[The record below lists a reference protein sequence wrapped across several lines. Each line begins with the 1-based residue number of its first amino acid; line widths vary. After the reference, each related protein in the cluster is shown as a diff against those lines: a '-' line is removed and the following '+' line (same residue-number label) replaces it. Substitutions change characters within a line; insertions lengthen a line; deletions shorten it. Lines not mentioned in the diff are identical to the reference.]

1 MYRIRIAV
9 ILVLGAVAVPGP
21 QVLAQDGVPR
31 VTLAEALAAFAEH
44 SLALGIARS
53 QADEAAGMARA
64 YRRYANPAFTLVR
77 EDLGSGEQQ
86 YWETTAGVAQQLEWP
101 GRTSARGRVATHM
114 RAAALARSRADS
126 IRLAHEVREAY
137 VRAWLAEETGATALE
152 AAAVIRTVA
161 EAAERRLE
169 EGDISAYEVRR
180 LRLASVRAEQ
190 EVADAALE
198 ARAARRRLAVL
209 MGSRAGTEE
218 VGPGEGIMGVPPA
231 VGPVAALEAV
241 AGRADVEAAARE
253 LDAARA
259 RVAVAATG
267 WVPDP
272 TLGLGYKDQADG
284 FSGAAVTVNLPLPV
298 FDQGGGARDGAA
310 AREAAAAYRHD
321 LARRL
326 AEIDLRDALDRH
338 TAARARL
345 EMAGDMLLADAEA
358 LLATAR
364 AAYAE
369 GEMTLLELLDAAGA
383 FRDARVSAL
392 SLRSAAWVAYY
403 DLMRAM
409 GRSPGEGR

>member
-1 MYRIRIAV
+1 MYRIRIAA

-86 YWETTAGVAQQLEWP
+86 YWETMAGVVQQLEWP

-114 RAAALARSRADS
+114 HAAALARSRADS

-137 VRAWLAEETGATALE
+137 VRAWLAEETGATVQE

-209 MGSRAGTEE
+209 MGSQAGTEE
-218 VGPGEGIMGVPPA
+218 VGPGEGIMGVPPM
-231 VGPVAALEAV
+231 VGSEAALEAV

-253 LDAARA
+253 LDVARA

-298 FDQGGGARDGAA
+298 FDQGAGRVMGRP
-310 AREAAAAYRHD
+310 RERLRPRTGTTLRAGW
-321 LARRL
+321 RRSTCVMRW
-326 AEIDLRDALDRH
+326 IGTRPRGPVWK
-338 TAARARL
+338 R
-345 EMAGDMLLADAEA
+345 
-358 LLATAR
+358 
-364 AAYAE
+364 
-369 GEMTLLELLDAAGA
+369 
-383 FRDARVSAL
+383 
-392 SLRSAAWVAYY
+392 
-403 DLMRAM
+403 RAM
-409 GRSPGEGR
+409 CCSPMRRRFWPRPGPPTPRAK

>member
-101 GRTSARGRVATHM
+101 GRTRARGRVATHM

-137 VRAWLAEETGATALE
+137 VRAWLAEETGATAQE

-180 LRLASVRAEQ
+180 LRLARVRAEQ

-241 AGRADVEAAARE
+241 AGRSDVEAAARE

-298 FDQGGGARDGAA
+298 FDQGGGARDGAV

-338 TAARARL
+338 TDARARL
-345 EMAGDMLLADAEA
+345 ETAGDVLLADAEA